1 MAGVFNVGGALSQ
14 TYGSHMAFGIFAAL
28 FICSGMAMGQ
38 AVVAETFFT
47 HERGAKMVSE
57 RHIFWT
63 YNFLS
68 S

>member
-1 MAGVFNVGGALSQ
+1 MAAVFDVRGALSQ
-14 TYGSHMAFGIFAAL
+14 IYGSHMAFGIFAAL
-28 FICSGMAMGQ
+28 FICPGMAMSQ

-63 YNFLS
+63 YNFLPS
-68 S
+68 